1 MLMMQIRHSD
11 NLKSRCS
18 NMGNCVV
25 FRVQIVFFC
34 TRSIFF
40 EAGNVR
46 FMHFLYFSEQK
57 NANLARF
64 LQELDSKNA
73 FSYKILQ
80 EFL

>member
-1 MLMMQIRHSD
+1 MQKKI
-11 NLKSRCS
+11 
-18 NMGNCVV
+18 
-25 FRVQIVFFC
+25 
-34 TRSIFF
+34 
-40 EAGNVR
+40 VR

>member
-1 MLMMQIRHSD
+1 
-11 NLKSRCS
+11 
-18 NMGNCVV
+18 MGNCVI

-34 TRSIFF
+34 CRSIFF
-40 EAGNVR
+40 EAGNANNGR
-46 FMHFLYFSEQK
+46 IYAFLEHSEQK